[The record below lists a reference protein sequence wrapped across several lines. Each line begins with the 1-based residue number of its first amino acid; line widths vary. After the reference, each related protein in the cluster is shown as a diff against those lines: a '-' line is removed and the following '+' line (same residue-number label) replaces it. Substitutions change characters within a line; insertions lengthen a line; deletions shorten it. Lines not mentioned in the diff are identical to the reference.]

1 MLERDWYEKPV
12 STFSYPALPNAWCLA
27 ILDCAEPYGAYRAK
41 AHIKIAVRPAQ
52 TAMVESKVMIFG
64 LFRGRRNASVI
75 ERLHGDIVA
84 AAREPVLFTDYGIP
98 DTIDGRFES
107 IALHAALALRHL
119 KELPAPGPEIAQDL
133 ADAIFRHFDIGLRE
147 MGVSDTG
154 VSRRM
159 RDLAEAFLGR
169 ANAYNEALTQP
180 DMTRHVMLA
189 AALARN
195 VFGDTRDGEQLA
207 YYAEQNDAALA
218 QMSLADF
225 LKGPIF
231 RVKAAANF
239 REVCDE

>member
-1 MLERDWYEKPV
+1 M
-12 STFSYPALPNAWCLA
+12 
-27 ILDCAEPYGAYRAK
+27 
-41 AHIKIAVRPAQ
+41 
-52 TAMVESKVMIFG
+52 ESKVMIFG

-75 ERLHGDIVA
+75 ERLHDDIVA
-84 AAREPVLFTDYGIP
+84 AARDPVLFTGYGIA

-107 IALHAALALRHL
+107 IALHAALALRRL

-133 ADAIFRHFDIGLRE
+133 ADAIFRHFDVGLRE

-154 VSRRM
+154 VPRRM

-169 ANAYNEALTQP
+169 ANAYNEALAQP
-180 DMTRHVMLA
+180 SAARHAALA
-189 AALARN
+189 AALSRN
-195 VFGDTRDGEQLA
+195 VFGGVGDGGRLA
-207 YYAEQNDAALA
+207 DYVAHLDEVLA

-231 RVKAAANF
+231 RLEAAANF

>member
-1 MLERDWYEKPV
+1 
-12 STFSYPALPNAWCLA
+12 
-27 ILDCAEPYGAYRAK
+27 
-41 AHIKIAVRPAQ
+41 
-52 TAMVESKVMIFG
+52 MVESKVMIFG

-84 AAREPVLFTDYGIP
+84 AARDPVLFTDYGIA
-98 DTIDGRFES
+98 DTLDGRFES
-107 IALHAALALRHL
+107 LALHGALALRRL
-119 KELPAPGPEIAQDL
+119 KALPAPAPEIAQDL

-154 VSRRM
+154 VARRM

-169 ANAYNEALTQP
+169 ANAYGEALAQP
-180 DMTRHVMLA
+180 GAARQAALA

-195 VFGDTRDGEQLA
+195 IFADGESGEQLA
-207 YYAEQNDAALA
+207 RYTIRNDEILA

-231 RVKAAANF
+231 RVKAASNL
-239 REVCDE
+239 REVRDD